1 MKSAAPEEGLGLGTL
16 AGRLRYCRGLH
27 TQKVFATYLGIAE
40 ATYKNYE
47 RGTRLPDS
55 SVIEC
60 LVDIG
65 WNANWL
71 LTGEGAETL
80 DLLREPAGAYD
91 ASQEVSGADLM
102 IAVELAEWRLRHFGE
117 WLPKPRFF
125 DLVAEVLQGVR
136 KGLPWAEILGFE
148 PSAREFEQLERSND
162 GGQGMARK
170 DQADPE

>member
-1 MKSAAPEEGLGLGTL
+1 MAQHLGVSQRTYGYWERNERSPDASALAALATEGW
-16 AGRLRYCRGLH
+16 
-27 TQKVFATYLGIAE
+27 
-40 ATYKNYE
+40 
-47 RGTRLPDS
+47 
-55 SVIEC
+55 SV
-60 LVDIG
+60 
-65 WNANWL
+65 NWL
-71 LTGEGAETL
+71 LTGEGPETL
-80 DLLREPAGAYD
+80 DRVGEPAAAYD
-91 ASQEVSGADLM
+91 ASQEVSGKDLM
-102 IAVELAEWRLRHFGE
+102 IAIELAEWRLRHFGE